1 MTADNLILKRI
12 FRSYSVKIQCP
23 AVYLICSVIKQIFY
37 LRTAVSLVQVEIR
50 HGCGKACIGNIGNDA
65 GCSIPYILSVG
76 NSVGIFVQLAV
87 YILVEC
93 GFVRKILIERAVKI
107 FFCEILLGIGFK
119 RGESIINAFYG
130 RVAKA
135 VIIGY
140 RSRIVY
146 RQTATVIYSVKLVR
160 YGHIQFYGFFGGF
173 FGQCGRFIIRRYR
186 RNALLL

>member
-1 MTADNLILKRI
+1 MLKRI

-50 HGCGKACIGNIGNDA
+50 HCCGKACIGNIGNDA

-76 NSVGIFVQLAV
+76 NGIGIFVQLAV

-130 RVAKA
+130 RVAKPL
-135 VIIGY
+135 
-140 RSRIVY
+140 S
-146 RQTATVIYSVKLVR
+146 SVTEAELST
-160 YGHIQFYGFFGGF
+160 
-173 FGQCGRFIIRRYR
+173 GRLQR
-186 RNALLL
+186 L